1 MSSVES
7 SAARSCA
14 KSSKSS
20 AVIAWMSYMIQR
32 LFIPPSQVVAKATR
46 LSITGDPSNSFVRT
60 CEDLGG
66 RGAGLAEAEAEE
78 AQIK

>member
-1 MSSVES
+1 
-7 SAARSCA
+7 
-14 KSSKSS
+14 
-20 AVIAWMSYMIQR
+20 MIQR

-60 CEDLGG
+60 SAAG
-66 RGAGLAEAEAEE
+66 GAGLAEAEAEE

>member
-32 LFIPPSQVVAKATR
+32 LFIPLSQVVAKATR

-60 CEDLGG
+60 SAAG
-66 RGAGLAEAEAEE
+66 GAGLAEAEAEE